1 MQYFNVIKRKGLY
14 PYLVKRNG
22 ETSFEGSAFIYA
34 ALYVCIALLKTYDH
48 NEKAKVIY
56 HKNISR
62 IDRYKIDYLVDEL
75 WRQNKSKI
83 MSK

>member
-1 MQYFNVIKRKGLY
+1 MQH
-14 PYLVKRNG
+14 
-22 ETSFEGSAFIYA
+22 
-34 ALYVCIALLKTYDH
+34 YVCIALLKTYDH